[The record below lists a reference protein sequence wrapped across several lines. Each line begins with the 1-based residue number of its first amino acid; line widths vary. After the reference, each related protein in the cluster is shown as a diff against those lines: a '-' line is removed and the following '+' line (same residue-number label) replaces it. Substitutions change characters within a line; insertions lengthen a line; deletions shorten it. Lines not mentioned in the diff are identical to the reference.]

1 VDLPY
6 LRNWNIVILA
16 FGLYAFRFCL
26 LATIVIIP
34 QSLSVRGLD
43 VAQFAP
49 AVVWTAVAELAL
61 AAIAA
66 HLLNQGVD
74 SRLLMAL
81 GFATIAIACVV
92 NADYTSTWVAEN
104 YFRSELL
111 MGAGQVL
118 AMVGLVATLVLQ
130 ALFSGGFD
138 SPYRVLTFSAFF
150 HLVRLFGGQIGVALL
165 GYFLAEREQLH
176 SFLLGLHVEA
186 GGWITAHTV
195 TNLAGNL
202 ASTSSGVTTAA
213 GRAIGMVANGVR
225 IQAYTLSF
233 IDAFHFIAWTCV
245 GVLIL
250 VATLR
255 RFPQTFRGL
264 RESSHP

>member
-1 VDLPY
+1 MRAPALACCLPRSIRGKGSTGGARVCSRHSSQPGPSCCCVPWFADCAPRILLWILPY
-6 LRNWNIVILA
+6 LRNWNTVILG

-49 AVVWTAVAELAL
+49 AVVWTAGAEVVL

-81 GFATIAIACVV
+81 GFATIAVACVV
-92 NADYTSTWVAEN
+92 NADYTSAWAAEN

-111 MGAGQVL
+111 MGAGQVF
-118 AMVGLVATLVLQ
+118 AMVGLVSTIVLQ
-130 ALFSGGFD
+130 ALFSGGLD

-150 HLVRLFGGQIGVALL
+150 PRRASVRWADWRL
-165 GYFLAEREQLH
+165 GD
-176 SFLLGLHVEA
+176 G
-186 GGWITAHTV
+186 T
-195 TNLAGNL
+195 
-202 ASTSSGVTTAA
+202 
-213 GRAIGMVANGVR
+213 
-225 IQAYTLSF
+225 
-233 IDAFHFIAWTCV
+233 FH
-245 GVLIL
+245 
-250 VATLR
+250 
-255 RFPQTFRGL
+255 RGA
-264 RESSHP
+264 